1 MRSVSSQTSVIFR
14 VLALFFLTGCPS
26 VGPVDPVD
34 ANEQVIAQQVRLLRG
49 TVRLNKASAI
59 VEIDLSNS
67 GVRDADLQSYAKL
80 ANLQILVLSK
90 TGITDAGLRHLHN
103 HRGLR
108 QLFLFR
114 SQVTDAGVATLKT
127 AIPQCRVIY

>member
-1 MRSVSSQTSVIFR
+1 MRSVSGLSAIT
-14 VLALFFLTGCPS
+14 LATIVVFLLTGCPS

-34 ANEQVIAQQVRLLRG
+34 ANEQVIAQQVRLLGG
-49 TVRLNKASAI
+49 TVRLNKAGAI
-59 VEIDLSNS
+59 VEVNLSNS

-80 ANLQILVLSK
+80 ANLQILSLSK

-108 QLFLFR
+108 QLFLHR
-114 SQVTDAGVATLKT
+114 SKVTDVGVNALKQT
-127 AIPQCRVIY
+127 TRCRVIY